1 MPVVLNF
8 QDQIAVLPGGSNVHA
23 GRVGVLPDVLQGL
36 LNDPEDHQVGG
47 RGQVVDRGV
56 ELDPDRYPENPR
68 DLLSGVADGAGQAEI
83 SEDRR
88 AKLIDIGPHLREL
101 AAEDVPQESQF
112 GAGQGRVAGHEALD
126 DFDLEDRVGQGLGR
140 TIMDLAGQTGSLR
153 FLGLENSLL

>member
-36 LNDPEDHQVGG
+36 LDDPEDHQVGG
-47 RGQVVDRGV
+47 RWQVVDRGV
-56 ELDPDRYPENPR
+56 QFDPDRYPEDPR

-83 SEDRR
+83 SEDRW
-88 AKLIDIGPHLREL
+88 AQLIDIGPNVRQL
-101 AAEDVPQESQF
+101 AAENVTQESQF

-126 DFDLEDRVGQGLGR
+126 DFDLEDRVGQGLSR
-140 TIMDLAGQTGSLR
+140 TIVDLAGQTGSLR